1 MLSALL
7 AAVQTLT
14 RIPVP
19 SPRRPSD
26 PTTIARSAV
35 FYPLVGAAVNV
46 LCRQYEIDPVV
57 VDMGV
62 NHTFDSSRA
71 IVDRKIGFGTR
82 NLLHEPAMNRREAVQ
97 SVETG
102 VSLAEAAVKL
112 DYGILAMGEMGI
124 ANTTPASAIVAVL
137 ARPLLSLDMR
147 RRRWPWGCWR
157 RPCVCIERWRL
168 SNPRLCRREAHR
180 PNGSDPLQFRHALTT
195 PTPW

>member
-147 RRRWPWGCWR
+147 LGEGTEAALA
-157 RPCVCIERWRL
+157 VGVLEAALRL
-168 SNPRLCRREAHR
+168 YREMATFESAAVSKR
-180 PNGSDPLQFRHALTT
+180 GPSA
-195 PTPW
+195 